1 MKTSIS
7 TTLAAILLITPIGA
21 IATAQDSTTDPAGT
35 AEVLPTPQQVV
46 DRMVEFNGGD
56 KAIKDAKP
64 VMTTGTFSVPQAQ
77 MTGKM
82 TTWSAPPNLMRV
94 DIQIPGL
101 GTTMSGFNGTVG
113 WTLDPTRGPS
123 LMEGDMLDEIR
134 READPTSILNL
145 LEDFK
150 ESKVVGRVTFEGVEC
165 LQLQLKQGKTVKD
178 MFVEE
183 KTGRLVGVKA
193 VMPTPM
199 GELPTTSVIEKW
211 ITIGPR
217 KVPSR
222 TVIKMMGM
230 EQVMQIDKVVTDSFN
245 PDVFDLP
252 PAIKALADAKQAA
265 KKASDGDASSSG
277 SKDSSSSSGG
287 GR

>member
-1 MKTSIS
+1 MRV
-7 TTLAAILLITPIGA
+7 TTASDFSSSSREEPSSPIA
-21 IATAQDSTTDPAGT
+21 LES
-35 AEVLPTPQQVV
+35 
-46 DRMVEFNGGD
+46 
-56 KAIKDAKP
+56 
-64 VMTTGTFSVPQAQ
+64 SVPRRINAQAP
-77 MTGKM
+77 
-82 TTWSAPPNLMRV
+82 A
-94 DIQIPGL
+94 
-101 GTTMSGFNGTVG
+101 
-113 WTLDPTRGPS
+113 
-123 LMEGDMLDEIR
+123 
-134 READPTSILNL
+134 TS
-145 LEDFK
+145 
-150 ESKVVGRVTFEGVEC
+150 
-165 LQLQLKQGKTVKD
+165 
-178 MFVEE
+178 
-183 KTGRLVGVKA
+183 RLVGVKA

-230 EQVMQIDKVVTDSFN
+230 EQVMQIDKVVTDSFD

-252 PAIKALADAKQAA
+252 PAIKALADAKKAA

>member
-1 MKTSIS
+1 MTDLAITAYEGGHGLDITLRSLQDGRPVPD
-7 TTLAAILLITPIGA
+7 TTVQLVAQNNDILAE
-21 IATAQDSTTDPAGT
+21 SRTD
-35 AEVLPTPQQVV
+35 EQ
-46 DRMVEFNGGD
+46 
-56 KAIKDAKP
+56 
-64 VMTTGTFSVPQAQ
+64 
-77 MTGKM
+77 
-82 TTWSAPPNLMRV
+82 
-94 DIQIPGL
+94 
-101 GTTMSGFNGTVG
+101 
-113 WTLDPTRGPS
+113 
-123 LMEGDMLDEIR
+123 
-134 READPTSILNL
+134 
-145 LEDFK
+145 
-150 ESKVVGRVTFEGVEC
+150 GRVTFEDVEC

-230 EQVMQIDKVVTDSFN
+230 EQVMQIDKVVTDSFD

-252 PAIKALADAKQAA
+252 PAIKALADAKKAA